1 LAQKL
6 LDILMDE
13 EINVKVK
20 NKEAEMFQD
29 SFFIRERNLGTKAWV
44 FPLSLAVHLLIIL
57 LLIIYPLLNPGNLPR
72 VEIFSAFLSP
82 PAPPP
87 PTPPP
92 PPKKRKSS
100 TKRTR
105 IRPVQAQTNIEPGKL
120 VAPVVIP
127 EDIAEEELS
136 DIGIEGGVVGGVEGG
151 VVGGVL
157 GGVVGGVLGGVL
169 GEVEAPIRAIG
180 GIKAPKLIKKVDPL
194 YPDIARQARVEG
206 TVIIEAITDIYGR
219 VAQVK
224 VLRSIPL
231 LDPAAKDAVLQWVY
245 EPMFINGRPR
255 SVIFVVTV
263 LFQLR

>member
-1 LAQKL
+1 
-6 LDILMDE
+6 M
-13 EINVKVK
+13 KVK
-20 NKEAEMFQD
+20 NKEAKMFQD
-29 SFFIRERNLGTKAWV
+29 SFFIRERNLGTKVWV
-44 FPLSLAVHLLIIL
+44 LPLSLAVHLLIIL

-72 VEIFSAFLSP
+72 VEIFSAFL
-82 PAPPP
+82 A
-87 PTPPP
+87 PP

-231 LDPAAKDAVLQWVY
+231 LDQAAKDAVLQWVY
-245 EPMFINGRPR
+245 EPMLINGRPR
-255 SVIFVVTV
+255 SIIFVVTV
-263 LFQLR
+263 GFHLR